1 MNTRTKIILA
11 VVAVAAVI
19 GVLILQNHT
28 GRHHEAAKPSSSDT
42 TATPPPV
49 SVPTTRATV
58 ARTPSATSLRRSPD
72 QWGTPEQEK
81 QILAAVA
88 IVGTAWGQDYW
99 SRLPTDTEDTWI
111 GRIAPLQSAALTAS
125 DRSTFDKATDHN
137 PWNQFL
143 AQQCTTLTT
152 GLQVSPPDDYGMP
165 GTQYTP
171 TLTSQYA
178 FVTATINTTCQDP
191 DPTAQTPLPYTSTY
205 LLHLVLTG
213 NTWMVM
219 SATSGN

>member
-49 SVPTTRATV
+49 SVPTTTAATV
-58 ARTPSATSLRRSPD
+58 APTPSATSLRRSPD

-88 IVGTAWGQDYW
+88 KVGTVWGLDYW
-99 SRLPTDTEDTWI
+99 SRLSTDTEDTWI
-111 GRIAPLQSAALTAS
+111 GRVAPLQSAALTAS
-125 DRSTFDKATDHN
+125 DRSTFDKATDHK

-152 GLQVSPPDDYGMP
+152 RLQVSPPDDYGMP
-165 GTQYTP
+165 ATQYTP

-213 NTWMVM
+213 NTWAV
-219 SATSGN
+219 